1 MVHTGRARG
10 WEQRKT
16 RQQKGERT
24 ESEKEGR
31 AKAEKPNERWMR
43 HRARET
49 DRGGAERKGKVM
61 ALGRGWSQPLSPR
74 LLTSSGGAQRNEW
87 VEPHSESGAQ
97 I

>member
-1 MVHTGRARG
+1 
-10 WEQRKT
+10 
-16 RQQKGERT
+16 
-24 ESEKEGR
+24 
-31 AKAEKPNERWMR
+31 MR

-87 VEPHSESGAQ
+87 VEPHSKSGAQ